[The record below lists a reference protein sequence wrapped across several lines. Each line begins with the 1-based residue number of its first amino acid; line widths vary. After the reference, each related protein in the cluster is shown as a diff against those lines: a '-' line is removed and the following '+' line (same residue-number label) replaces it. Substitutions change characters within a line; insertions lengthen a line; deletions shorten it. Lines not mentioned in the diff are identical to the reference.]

1 MKKLLLVWLLFSLP
15 FSSFAANNKIAVRAF
30 STAIKQYPGYAV
42 YYLSVLG
49 VDCSDGVAALVAAVT
64 GKKTA
69 PLEDRDSI
77 SLAETKR
84 DNPFFVNISA
94 IQRGTQ
100 YHTVKVNAGQ
110 PFGMS
115 ENLVIQ
121 VEVDKDGDVVG
132 AEITGTEF

>member
-1 MKKLLLVWLLFSLP
+1 MKKLLLVCLLFSLP

-30 STAIKQYPGYAV
+30 STAIKKYPGYAV

-49 VDCSDGVAALVAAVT
+49 VDCSDGVASLVAAVT

-77 SLAETKR
+77 SLAEVKR
-84 DNPFFVNISA
+84 DNPFFVNIAS
-94 IQRGTQ
+94 IQTGTQ
-100 YHTVKVNAGQ
+100 YHTVTVNVSR

-115 ENLVIQ
+115 ETLVIQ
-121 VEVDKDGDVVG
+121 VEVNKEGDVVG
-132 AEITGTEF
+132 AEITGTGF